1 MQSEVERPNTP
12 AAPREGTAAQPA
24 SLKNR
29 LIHAPNLRMVPRR
42 GPEQPAIPLSPAQ
55 LDIIT
60 FDGAEQ
66 RTMTHALTGQATRIG
81 SDPANDVVI
90 DAPQMPSAYAVIRRD
105 PGADP
110 RIILNKN
117 VTPLY
122 YQGQRVTEHTLAP
135 GDILCVG
142 VPDGAPV
149 TLLYTT
155 PEADHGFAA
164 TPWQRHI
171 QLNASQAISIGRASD
186 NQIVFDDP
194 LVADHHAQIAR
205 DTNGMYSITDLDT
218 PNGTLVN
225 GKPVQL
231 AELTPGAEVCVGPYG
246 FVFTGN
252 ELVQQDADKNMA
264 IDALD
269 LRKTVHNGFLF
280 WRKRRILLD
289 DISLTIPPGSFV
301 TLVGGSGTGKTTLLN
316 MLSGQRPPQQGT
328 VLFNGQDLYQH
339 LDVFSQVLGYVP
351 QDDIIHKNLTVER
364 ALFYAARLRL
374 PADWSRRQIRE
385 RIDQVLADVEMAPQ
399 RHQVI
404 AALSGGQRKRVSIG
418 VELLSNPPIFFLDEP
433 TSGLD
438 LGLDRKIMQLLR
450 RLANRGHTIV
460 LATHTT
466 NNLNLCDYVAFLAP
480 GGRLAYYGP
489 PELIKLH
496 FQLEDYAE
504 IYNTLYQDPAQWVDA
519 FHASPDYA
527 KYVTEPRARTKLE
540 ADQATRTAVIPAAA
554 PHAGPFRQLRL
565 LTSRYLELF
574 WRDRV
579 NLIIL
584 LIQAPIIALLIMW
597 LSKNNAFRNLTTD
610 FGLQDYAQ
618 RSLFIMVCSAVWF
631 GTINAVREI
640 VKEAAIYRRERALYL
655 DLRAYIFSKILVLG
669 TLCALQSAVLLAI
682 VAYRTNY
689 PAHGVFL
696 KSTPYGALIEMAIG
710 LWLVSLVGLMLG
722 LCISAV
728 APNSDRAVSFVI
740 IVLIPQIIFA
750 NVIFSLGNAS
760 EVLSWLMPS
769 RWGMQVLGSIVGLK
783 DQYTDHSAPFY
794 TADPLHIVGFAGAL
808 VVLGI
813 VFFALTMFCLERKD
827 VRG

>member
-1 MQSEVERPNTP
+1 MQSEVERPITP
-12 AAPREGTAAQPA
+12 AAPGEGTTDQPA
-24 SLKNR
+24 SEKNR
-29 LIHAPNLRMVPRR
+29 LMRAPNLRMVTR
-42 GPEQPAIPLSPAQ
+42 GAPEQSAVPLSPAQ
-55 LDIIT
+55 LTIVT

-66 RTMTHALTGQATRIG
+66 RTVTQELTRQATRIG
-81 SDPANDVVI
+81 SDPTNDIVI
-90 DAPQMPSAYAVIRRD
+90 DVPQMPRAYAIIRRD

-110 RIILNKN
+110 RIMLNKN
-117 VTPLY
+117 VIPLY
-122 YQGQRVTEHTLAP
+122 YQGQRVREHTLTP

-142 VPDGAPV
+142 APDGAPV
-149 TLLYTT
+149 TLMYAT
-155 PEADHGFAA
+155 PEATNTFTA

-171 QLNASQAISIGRASD
+171 QLNTDQAVSLGRAND

-205 DTNGMYSITDLDT
+205 DANGIYSITDLDT
-218 PNGTLVN
+218 PSGTLVN
-225 GKPVQL
+225 GKPVQQT
-231 AELTPGAEVCVGPYG
+231 ELQPGAEVCVGPYG

-252 ELVQQDADKNMA
+252 ELVQQDTDRNIA

-269 LRKTVHNGFLF
+269 LRKRVSSGFLF
-280 WRKRRILLD
+280 WRKQRILLD
-289 DISLTIPPGSFV
+289 DISLNIPPGAFV
-301 TLVGGSGTGKTTLLN
+301 ALVGGSGTGKTTLLS

-339 LDVFSQVLGYVP
+339 LDAYSQMLGYVP

-364 ALFYAARLRL
+364 ALYYAARLRL
-374 PADWSRRQIRE
+374 PANWSRRQIHE
-385 RIDQVLADVEMAPQ
+385 RIDQVLADVEMDQQ

-404 AALSGGQRKRVSIG
+404 SALSGGQRKRVSIG
-418 VELLSNPPIFFLDEP
+418 VELLSNPPVFFLDEP

-489 PELIKLH
+489 PEMIKLH
-496 FQLEDYAE
+496 FQLEDYGE
-504 IYNTLYQDPAQWVDA
+504 IYNALYQDPDRWVAA
-519 FHASPDYA
+519 FQSSPEYEKNITA
-527 KYVTEPRARTKLE
+527 PRARAEMEMNRT
-540 ADQATRTAVIPAAA
+540 TRTAVMPVA
-554 PHAGPFRQLRL
+554 PPRTGQLRQLRL

-597 LSKNNAFRNLTTD
+597 LSKDNAFRNLTTD

-631 GTINAVREI
+631 GTINSVREI

-655 DLRAYIFSKILVLG
+655 DIRAYVFSKILVLG
-669 TLCALQSAVLLAI
+669 TLCAVQSAVLLAI
-682 VAYRTNY
+682 VARRTNY
-689 PAHGVFL
+689 PAQGVFL
-696 KSTPYGALIEMAIG
+696 KHTPYGALIEMAIC

-722 LCISAV
+722 LFISAV

-750 NVIFSLGNAS
+750 NVIFSLGGTS

-769 RWGMQVLGSIVGLK
+769 RWGMQVLGSIVRLK
-783 DQYTDHSAPFY
+783 DQFTDHSSPFY
-794 TADPLHIVGFAGAL
+794 TTDPLHIASFAGAL
-808 VVLGI
+808 VVLGL
-813 VFFALTMFCLERKD
+813 VFFTLTLLFLERKD